1 MSAISLKQIAGN
13 DPKAIRCT
21 HWGVEDTATVSGSK
35 VEIQCA
41 FAQSARFLKN
51 RIATFVSLP
60 LASINQMAL
69 ETKLRQIGAMEGSTS
84 PQGKSA

>member
-21 HWGVEDTATVSGSK
+21 HWGVGDTATVAGSK

-41 FAQSARFLKN
+41 FARSARFLKN
-51 RIATFVSLP
+51 RIGAFVSLP
-60 LASINQMAL
+60 LESIDRMAL
-69 ETKLRQIGAMEGSTS
+69 ETKLRQIGTMEGSSS